1 MYCNKAILL
10 TAAGYMCYVQSVKLN
25 NNEHNVDKNLATTI
39 NLILQY

>member
-25 NNEHNVDKNLATTI
+25 NEHNVDKNLATTI